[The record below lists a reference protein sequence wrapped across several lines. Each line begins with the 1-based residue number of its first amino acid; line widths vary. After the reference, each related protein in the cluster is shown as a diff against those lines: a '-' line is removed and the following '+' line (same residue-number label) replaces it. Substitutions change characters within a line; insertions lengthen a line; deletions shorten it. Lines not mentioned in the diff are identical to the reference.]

1 MNISCQMD
9 EDDEYSLHYEF
20 SDRIPKADKH
30 NVVAPLKN
38 VIQRGN
44 PFNLEQLK
52 DIMNIATDAVL
63 EKEEK
68 DFLMNS
74 ISLRKVARN
83 EFYKSR
89 LTEKNM

>member
-1 MNISCQMD
+1 MN

-20 SDRIPKADKH
+20 SYQMSKADKH
-30 NVVAPLKN
+30 NVVVLMKN

-52 DIMNIATDAVL
+52 GIMNIATGAIL

-68 DFLMNS
+68 DFLMNY
-74 ISLRKVARN
+74 ISLRKAAIS

-89 LTEKNM
+89 LTEKNR